1 MVNSPAPSPDFNLAS
16 NLPYLLAQA
25 SALASLQ
32 IDELSASV
40 GMSRN
45 ETKTIL
51 SLISDPGRREGY
63 KLNELAE
70 IMMVKQPT
78 LSRVV
83 EGMVKNG
90 LLKRQTAA
98 ADRRTVNITLT
109 QKGQEQATILA
120 DRARAVEYRFQDKLG
135 PQEFKTLVS
144 LLNLVVTRLK

>member
-1 MVNSPAPSPDFNLAS
+1 MDVPALSLGLNLAS

-32 IDELSASV
+32 IDELARSV

-51 SLISDPGRREGY
+51 SLISDSGRREGH
-63 KLNELAE
+63 KLNELAQ

-83 EGMVKNG
+83 EGMVSNG
-90 LLKRQTAA
+90 LLKRQTAKV
-98 ADRRTVNITLT
+98 DRRTVNITLT
-109 QKGQEQATILA
+109 PKGQQQATILA
-120 DRARAVEYRFQDKLG
+120 ERARAIEARFQKNLG
-135 PQEFKTLVS
+135 PQEFETLVN

>member
-1 MVNSPAPSPDFNLAS
+1 MDAPAPSLDLDLAS

-32 IDELSASV
+32 IDALARSV

-51 SLISDPGRREGY
+51 SLISDAGRRDGY
-63 KLNELAE
+63 TLNELAE

-83 EGMVKNG
+83 EGMVSNG

-98 ADRRTVNITLT
+98 ADRRTVNITLSP
-109 QKGQEQATILA
+109 KGQEQATILA
-120 DRARAVEYRFQDKLG
+120 DRARAIEDRFQKKLG

>member
-1 MVNSPAPSPDFNLAS
+1 MDAPAPSLDLNLAS

-32 IDELSASV
+32 IDSLARSV

-51 SLISDPGRREGY
+51 SLISDAGRRDGY
-63 KLNELAE
+63 TLNELAE

-83 EGMVKNG
+83 EGMVSNG

-98 ADRRTVNITLT
+98 ADRRTVNITLSP
-109 QKGQEQATILA
+109 KGQEQATILA

-135 PQEFKTLVS
+135 PQEFKTLVN

>member
-1 MVNSPAPSPDFNLAS
+1 
-16 NLPYLLAQA
+16 
-25 SALASLQ
+25 
-32 IDELSASV
+32 
-40 GMSRN
+40 
-45 ETKTIL
+45 
-51 SLISDPGRREGY
+51 
-63 KLNELAE
+63 
-70 IMMVKQPT
+70 MVKQPT

-90 LLKRQTAA
+90 LLRRQTAA

-109 QKGQEQATILA
+109 QKGHEQATILA

>member
-1 MVNSPAPSPDFNLAS
+1 MDAPVPSFDLNLAS

-32 IDELSASV
+32 IDALAKSV
-40 GMSRN
+40 GMTRN

-51 SLISDPGRREGY
+51 SLISDTGRRQGHT
-63 KLNELAE
+63 LNELAE

-109 QKGQEQATILA
+109 HKGQEQATILA
-120 DRARAVEYRFQDKLG
+120 DHARAVEHRFQDKLG

>member
-1 MVNSPAPSPDFNLAS
+1 MDAPAPSLDLDLAS

-32 IDELSASV
+32 IDSLARSV

-51 SLISDPGRREGY
+51 SLISDAGRRDGY
-63 KLNELAE
+63 TLNELAE

-83 EGMVKNG
+83 EGMVSNG

-98 ADRRTVNITLT
+98 ADRRTVNITLSP
-109 QKGQEQATILA
+109 KGQEQATILA
-120 DRARAVEYRFQDKLG
+120 DRARAIEDRFQKKLG